1 IWAFHGKKDKLVQYK
16 RSNDMYGSVK
26 RAGGKNIILTSYAN
40 TGHGCWDKAMSTPG
54 LFNWLFSKQNNGKTK
69 TK

>member
-1 IWAFHGKKDKLVQYK
+1 
-16 RSNDMYGSVK
+16 MYGSVK

-54 LFNWLFSKQNNGKTK
+54 LFNWLFSKQNNGKAK